1 MLYIYIYI
9 FVCVCV
15 CVCVMQS
22 ELNDE
27 FQVRYKKLNIV
38 RTTRLECV
46 GHLVRIFDDG
56 TVKKV
61 FLRKPVGR
69 NKAEPPKLRLLDCV
83 ENYLKSK
90 VFKRRRKK
98 AKTDLYVL
106 SFSRRRWLNC
116 KDIMPMKKKIYNLN
130 KYIYI
135 YMCVCVCVY
144 VCVCIYCA
152 LPNKCI
158 LLKLSILLCYRVCNI

>member
-1 MLYIYIYI
+1 
-9 FVCVCV
+9 
-15 CVCVMQS
+15 MQS

-27 FQVRYKKLNIV
+27 FQVRYRKLNIV

-46 GHLVRIFDDG
+46 GHLVRMFDGG

-61 FLRKPVGR
+61 FLRKQVGR

-90 VFKRRRKK
+90 GGKRCRKK

-116 KDIMPMKKKIYNLN
+116 KDIMSMKKI
-130 KYIYI
+130 YIYI
-135 YMCVCVCVY
+135 YIYIYTVY
-144 VCVCIYCA
+144 YLTSVFC
-152 LPNKCI
+152 
-158 LLKLSILLCYRVCNI
+158 

>member
-1 MLYIYIYI
+1 
-9 FVCVCV
+9 
-15 CVCVMQS
+15 MQS
-22 ELNDE
+22 ELNK
-27 FQVRYKKLNIV
+27 VRYRKVNIV
-38 RTTRLECV
+38 RTTRIECV
-46 GHLVRIFDDG
+46 GHLVRMFDDG

-90 VFKRRRKK
+90 GVKRCRKK
-98 AKTDLYVL
+98 AKTDLCVL
-106 SFSRRRWLNC
+106 SFCRRRWLNC
-116 KDIMPMKKKIYNLN
+116 KDIMPMKKIYNVN
-130 KYIYI
+130 IYIYI
-135 YMCVCVCVY
+135 Y
-144 VCVCIYCA
+144 IYCI